1 MKKLLAF
8 LTVLLFLL
16 LVWRAWSWYKDTVVC
31 CDETIIEEVRAVGP
45 LVFDCNSETPI
56 TSSDWASRKVAI
68 LSAKKEGEKLLIV
81 APYFDGETKE
91 LALSRAKKLTE
102 LFANDLNIEEFE
114 LEARGPLG
122 NCEEAL
128 SDPLHKTVFKWVV
141 RNEHVVEYH
150 DKAYI
155 YFEYDKTKE
164 IDTENVVKFLN
175 EMSEEVKSSGATVHI
190 TGHTDHDG
198 DEAYNYN
205 LGLERAEHVKNYLV
219 SKGVAPDKITTESMG
234 KKEPIADNST
244 EEGKQKNRRVEIE
257 IK

>member
-31 CDETIIEEVRAVGP
+31 CDEIIVEEVRAVGP

-56 TSSDWASRKVAI
+56 TSSDWAARKKAI
-68 LSAKKEGEKLLIV
+68 LSVKKEGEKLLIV
-81 APYFDGETKE
+81 APFFDGETKE
-91 LALSRAKKLTE
+91 LALSRANKLRE
-102 LFANDLNIEEFE
+102 LFINELSSEEFE
-114 LEARGPLG
+114 LDAQGPLG

-128 SDPLHKTVFKWVV
+128 SDPLHKSIFKWVI
-141 RNEHVVEYH
+141 RNENVTELH
-150 DKAYI
+150 DKAFI

-164 IDTENVVKFLN
+164 IDMVNVVKFLN
-175 EMSEEVKSSGATVHI
+175 ELSEEAKSNGSSIHI
-190 TGHTDHDG
+190 TGHTDNDG
-198 DEAYNYN
+198 DEDYNYN
-205 LGLERAEHVKNYLV
+205 LGLERAERVKNYLV
-219 SKGVAPDKITTESMG
+219 SKGVSAEKITTESMG

-257 IK
+257 VK

>member
-31 CDETIIEEVRAVGP
+31 CDEAVVEEVRAVGP

-56 TSSDWASRKVAI
+56 TSSDWASRREVI

-81 APYFDGETKE
+81 APFFDGETKE
-91 LALSRAKKLTE
+91 LALSRAKKLIE
-102 LFANDLNIEEFE
+102 LFANDLNPEEFE
-114 LEARGPLG
+114 LDARGPLG

-128 SDPLHKTVFKWVV
+128 ADPLHKTIFKWVV
-141 RNEHVVEYH
+141 RNENVVEQH
-150 DKAYI
+150 DKAFI

-164 IDTENVVKFLN
+164 IDTENVVKFLDD
-175 EMSEEVKSSGATVHI
+175 MCEEVKNGGNSVHI
-190 TGHTDHDG
+190 TGHTDYDG

-205 LGLERAEHVKNYLV
+205 LGLERAERVKNYMVNRGV
-219 SKGVAPDKITTESMG
+219 SAEKITTESMG

>member
-31 CDETIIEEVRAVGP
+31 CDEAVVEEVRAVGP

-56 TSSDWASRKVAI
+56 TSSDWASRKEAI

-81 APYFDGETKE
+81 APFFDGETKE

-102 LFANDLNIEEFE
+102 LFANELKPEEFE
-114 LEARGPLG
+114 LDARGPLG

-128 SDPLHKTVFKWVV
+128 SDPLHKTLFKWVV
-141 RNEHVVEYH
+141 RNEHVVEHH
-150 DKAYI
+150 DKAFI

-164 IDTENVVKFLN
+164 IDIENVVKYLN
-175 EMSEEVKSSGATVHI
+175 EMSEEVKASGASVHI

-219 SKGVAPDKITTESMG
+219 SKGVPAEKITTESMG